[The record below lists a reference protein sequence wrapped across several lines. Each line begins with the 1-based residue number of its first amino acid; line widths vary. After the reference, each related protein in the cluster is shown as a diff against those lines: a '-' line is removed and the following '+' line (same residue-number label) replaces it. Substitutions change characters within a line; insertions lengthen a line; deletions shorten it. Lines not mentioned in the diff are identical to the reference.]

1 MFKRDPGRAPPTAAA
16 AGGQWAG
23 RGRAVGRWARAGR
36 EAGGGRSAAGSGRG
50 GATRPAPGS
59 PLTRRWLP
67 RSRRTGGP
75 CDAERRGR
83 TGDRRLL
90 RLRAGG
96 RMQQAGR
103 EMGTGDKEN
112 HPPEL
117 CRSALRTP
125 LKQGAA
131 SPSVLAEIQP
141 GCQPLATPPK
151 PQELLPT
158 EPWTPTANLKML
170 ISAASPEIRSRERRR
185 ELSNTA
191 RQILQAKHCL
201 PEHLPGDEYEK
212 SQPSRKEKSLGLLC
226 HKFLARYTDHASAAA
241 DNFIC
246 LDEVAEEL
254 NVERRRIYDI
264 VNVLESLHMVSRLAK
279 NKYAWHGR
287 HNLSKTLQALKRV
300 GEENKYTQQIQMIK
314 KREYEHEFDLSGER
328 NEEMARSFGS
338 NDHSEMSFVELP
350 GMEFRAASVNSRKDK
365 SLRVM
370 SQKFVMLFLVSTP
383 KIVSLE
389 VAAKI
394 LIGEDQLE
402 DLDKSKFK
410 TKIRRLYDIANV
422 LSSLELIKK
431 VHVTEE
437 RGRKPAFKWTGP
449 EILPNI
455 QDTKL
460 EPVSMTPPM
469 SESIPSKEQCS
480 KNLFPSKGKQNFTRH
495 PSLIKLVK
503 SIENDRR
510 KIQSAP
516 TSPVKISPSMDQN
529 LSAFPSKMAQ
539 LPAVAKHQLEGQSK
553 KATEMKLSR
562 PALQCSLSSPAV
574 APSQQPA
581 LTQLLGVCP
590 PSHSS
595 VSPVILPHAPSG
607 VSYAIY
613 LHPSQAHTVTTYSPS
628 IMLQPL
634 PCANVTGINSEVLHQ
649 ITTEGRDNQI
659 AARDPTKSLT
669 AKERPSTKSQTSSQ
683 RCLKRSQ
690 ALPENNLIKRYRSDE
705 ESLDTSLGVSMK
717 NERPSSSSSQTNY
730 KMDNVQEERQNK
742 TETLDQNM
750 ASCYDQCKRE
760 DVLEGEDKSQTKQD
774 IPVTLAIPA
783 HETFFPSGYLIPLT
797 QCTQGNKAGFLNK
810 EKAGICSV
818 QHTSYSSPI
827 TGVIPVPASELK
839 AVNIPAF
846 HVTPLNIMLSPTSI
860 AAAPVLSNSCLNSSN
875 TCPAQSP
882 RSSVLNFTLQHVG
895 LIPAGVQVPAN
906 PVLQH
911 VPVSSQPKSVSHGS
925 ENTNLQEEEP
935 SIPKESHEP
944 QRVTENFFRTPG
956 GPNTVSSPSANSDG
970 ANQVSQ
976 GTLYIPQRRLEVS
989 ED

>member
-1 MFKRDPGRAPPTAAA
+1 
-16 AGGQWAG
+16 
-23 RGRAVGRWARAGR
+23 
-36 EAGGGRSAAGSGRG
+36 
-50 GATRPAPGS
+50 
-59 PLTRRWLP
+59 
-67 RSRRTGGP
+67 
-75 CDAERRGR
+75 
-83 TGDRRLL
+83 
-90 RLRAGG
+90 
-96 RMQQAGR
+96 
-103 EMGTGDKEN
+103 
-112 HPPEL
+112 
-117 CRSALRTP
+117 
-125 LKQGAA
+125 
-131 SPSVLAEIQP
+131 
-141 GCQPLATPPK
+141 
-151 PQELLPT
+151 
-158 EPWTPTANLKML
+158 ML
-170 ISAASPEIRSRERRR
+170 ISAASPEIRSREQRR
-185 ELSNTA
+185 ELSNNTSEV
-191 RQILQAKHCL
+191 LQ
-201 PEHLPGDEYEK
+201 EHLSGDEYEK

-226 HKFLARYTDHASAAA
+226 HKFLARYPDYPSTAE
-241 DNFIC
+241 NNYIC

-279 NKYAWHGR
+279 NRYAWHGR
-287 HNLSKTLQALKRV
+287 HNLSKTLQALKKV

-314 KREYEHEFDLSGER
+314 KREYEHEFDFDGER

-338 NDHSEMSFVELP
+338 NEHSEMSFVELP

-383 KIVSLE
+383 QIVSLE

-449 EILPNI
+449 EVLPSI

-460 EPVSMTPPM
+460 ETTSTTCPPPVSD
-469 SESIPSKEQCS
+469 SISSKEQCS
-480 KNLFPSKGKQNFTRH
+480 KNLFPSRAKQNFTRH

-516 TSPVKISPSMDQN
+516 TSPVKISAITDQN

-539 LPAVAKHQLEGQSK
+539 VPTITKHQLEGQSK
-553 KATEMKLSR
+553 KAKEMKMKLSR
-562 PALQCSLSSPAV
+562 SALERNLLSPEVVRKPEPPCTA
-574 APSQQPA
+574 APSQLSA
-581 LTQLLGVCP
+581 LTQPRAVCP

-595 VSPVILPHAPSG
+595 VPPAILPHTHSG

-628 IMLQPL
+628 FMLQPL
-634 PCANVTGINSEVLHQ
+634 PCANVTGIKSINSKALNK
-649 ITTEGRDNQI
+649 ITTEEGDSQI
-659 AARDPTKSLT
+659 ATDDPTKSLT
-669 AKERPSTKSQTSSQ
+669 AKERPTIKSKTSSQ

-690 ALPENNLIKRYRSDE
+690 ALQENNLIKRYRSDE
-705 ESLDTSLGVSMK
+705 ESLDTSLGESIK
-717 NERPSSSSSQTNY
+717 TERPPSSSSQTNPE
-730 KMDNVQEERQNK
+730 MDNFQEERQNK
-742 TETLDQNM
+742 TETLDQNT

-760 DVLEGEDKSQTKQD
+760 DIPEDEDKIKTKQD
-774 IPVTLAIPA
+774 IPVAFAIPA

-797 QCTQGNKAGFLNK
+797 QCTHGNKAGFSDK
-810 EKAGICSV
+810 EKAGICSL
-818 QHTSYSSPI
+818 QHTTYSSPI
-827 TGVIPVPASELK
+827 AGVIPVTASELK

-846 HVTPLNIMLSPTSI
+846 HITPLNIMLSPTSI
-860 AAAPVLSNSCLNSSN
+860 AAAPVLSTSCLNSSN
-875 TCPAQSP
+875 TSSAQNPS
-882 RSSVLNFTLQHVG
+882 SSVLNFTLQHVG

-911 VPVSSQPKSVSHGS
+911 VPVSSQPENVSHSS
-925 ENTNLQEEEP
+925 ENLNLQEEKP
-935 SIPKESHEP
+935 CVPKEPQEP
-944 QRVTENFFRTPG
+944 QTVTEHFFRTPG
-956 GPNTVSSPSANSDG
+956 GPNTVPSLSANSDG
-970 ANQVSQ
+970 TNRISP
-976 GTLYIPQRRLEVS
+976 GTLYIPQRKLEVS